1 MAQDLWCAKW
11 HMVSQLFHSVSLHSF
26 EAEDFVSWTF
36 SRLSFNMQAYLGVTD
51 HPAPMQHSTVTAVSP
66 FLSVGHVVLDHPYH
80 LFHTTKITGCQQVLL
95 PCVIWDTGVAGDFLT
110 IQKIIE
116 SMTMRTKTRLWTK
129 ITGRNNNILT
139 FTEIYLFFVL
149 VERNCWT
156 LVKLPWI
163 NIQTFLRESISFLC

>member
-66 FLSVGHVVLDHPYH
+66 FLSAGHVVLDHPYH

-129 ITGRNNNILT
+129 ITGCNNNILT